1 MKNVFHGLT
10 SRLDTAEERITEFKD
25 LSRHPKLKKQSEQ
38 RVKEQQQKK
47 NRTSKNFGTTTIFNI
62 HRLGIP
68 QE

>member
-47 NRTSKNFGTTTIFNI
+47 KQNI
-62 HRLGIP
+62 
-68 QE
+68 